1 MIARKSFFYSFTFF
15 FIVYLYSS
23 MMHKLLIKDAFRQ
36 ILWRVISAIGWFVVV
51 KLMTP
56 YLGPLRYG
64 DYSTI
69 LKYFAIR
76 SAFADFG
83 LYVIALRTLGEIRDK
98 IRDKLVGAKK
108 NTNIQHAEHV
118 AIQIP
123 DGNEWDD
130 AINTLVTKEWWEV
143 DIKIDDHEITNTP
156 EMQSY
161 YGKFV
166 WSRFITVTIVYTVA
180 LLIAYLIPAYTSNP
194 YLVWWLPLGMLFSAS
209 FMIAGI
215 LQLPLQLYRWMKHV
229 SIALTLARISQIIV
243 IVGLLFT
250 YKNIDFA
257 SGDSRSI
264 TAFLLMI
271 WSVLLSAIVQWIY
284 VRKTSNTFVKLSLKP
299 DRWFTRKILKDN
311 RKYGLAY
318 CLSSLHTLGV
328 LILLG
333 IFYPTANG
341 FKYVGVWAVA
351 SALMEILLIVPSSLW
366 NSIIPKI
373 SSYTVEKTR
382 KVFGSLLLFVMR
394 IGWIFFINF
403 SVFRESIISFVSW
416 KGYLSMFT
424 GWWWSD
430 TILPWLSLVLLFTFA
445 KQVYNFLFVALDLNN
460 KLLKVNGIGIIIGAI
475 IGFIAIPRYWI
486 AGAIFTQ
493 MAMEIVY
500 TFGSILIAH
509 KNHAQ
514 LIFSWKMMGF
524 ISLLIIGCTIGGRYL
539 FGSEVLEVW
548 KLLLYAIIF
557 NSIILAISYKPVRK
571 IMKWFD
577 M

>member
-1 MIARKSFFYSFTFF
+1 
-15 FIVYLYSS
+15 
-23 MMHKLLIKDAFRQ
+23 
-36 ILWRVISAIGWFVVV
+36 
-51 KLMTP
+51 MTP
-56 YLGPLRYG
+56 YLWPLRYG

-98 IRDKLVGAKK
+98 VKK
-108 NTNIQHAEHV
+108 TIKNIKSQDNTETQ
-118 AIQIP
+118 IQILES
-123 DGNEWDD
+123 NIWDE
-130 AINTLVTKEWWEV
+130 AINTLPIEWWEKWNINV
-143 DIKIDDHEITNTP
+143 NEQEITNTP
-156 EMQSY
+156 EMQNY

-229 SIALTLARISQIIV
+229 SIALTLARISQVIV
-243 IVGLLFT
+243 IVWLLLT

-257 SGDSRSI
+257 NGDSRSI

-271 WSVLLSAIVQWIY
+271 GSVLVSAIVQWIY
-284 VRKTSNTFVKLSLKP
+284 VRRTSNKFVTLSLKP
-299 DRWFTRKILKDN
+299 DRPFTRNILKTN

-328 LILLG
+328 MILLG
-333 IFYPTANG
+333 IFYPTVKG
-341 FKYVGVWAVA
+341 FDYVGVWAVA

-373 SSYTVEKTR
+373 SSYTIEKTR

-403 SVFRESIISFVSW
+403 SVFRESIISFVSG
-416 KGYLSMFT
+416 KSYLSIFT
-424 GWWWSD
+424 NWWWSD
-430 TILPWLSLVLLFTFA
+430 TILPRLSLVLLFTFA

-460 KLLKVNGIGIIIGAI
+460 KLLQVNGIGIIIGAI
-475 IGFIAIPRYWI
+475 IGFITIPRYWI
-486 AGAIFTQ
+486 AGAIATQ
-493 MAMEIVY
+493 MAMEVIY
-500 TFGSILIAH
+500 TFGSVLIAH
-509 KNHAQ
+509 RNKAQ
-514 LIFSWKMMGF
+514 LIFSWKMLWAMF
-524 ISLLIIGCTIGGRYL
+524 LLIACCTIWGRYL
-539 FGSEVLEVW
+539 FGSEVLHIW
-548 KLLLYAIIF
+548 QLLVYALVFNAII
-557 NSIILAISYKPVRK
+557 LGVSYKPVRN

-577 M
+577 A